1 MESLFRLEHC
11 DREEEPDEY
20 RDKTPGLSLEEKM
33 QLLMWSRP
41 ISDGVGE
48 DNPNR
53 LEILDEDEDYA
64 ITHFPEAWK
73 FLRESYAYKWL
84 IGKMKSCFLLTGL
97 EGTLMEH
104 IGKEITRGLEAV
116 SRDYGYAQPC
126 KGFFEILWDLP
137 QFIQDEFPDKN
148 DLQLGSI
155 ITITGSCVDAQALTC
170 AEYMHQVWPTTGLD
184 TLKALQE
191 TMYQGLR
198 KSHICKLPLQVIVD
212 RSLTMKWKSE

>member
-1 MESLFRLEHC
+1 MESLFRLEDC
-11 DREEEPDEY
+11 DPEEESDEY

-41 ISDGVGE
+41 RSDGVGE
-48 DNPNR
+48 DNSNL
-53 LEILDEDEDYA
+53 LEIEDADEDYA

-73 FLRESYAYKWL
+73 FLRESHAYKWL
-84 IGKMKSCFLLTGL
+84 VGKMKSGILLTEL
-97 EGTLMEH
+97 EGTVMAH
-104 IGKEITRGLEAV
+104 IGEEISKGLKAI
-116 SRDYGYAQPC
+116 SRRYGYTQLC
-126 KGFFEILWDLP
+126 KGFFEISWNLP

-191 TMYQGLR
+191 TMSQGLR
-198 KSHICKLPLQVIVD
+198 KSHICKLPL
-212 RSLTMKWKSE
+212 KS